1 MGNFTLGDNGHS
13 PVLASSSDMFR
24 PIVCKKKY
32 LTDYK
37 QDYND
42 YYIVHACTSWKTEP
56 TSQTIHWSLS
66 PEQTCW
72 SDKK

>member
-42 YYIVHACTSWKTEP
+42 YYIVHACTS
-56 TSQTIHWSLS
+56 
-66 PEQTCW
+66 
-72 SDKK
+72 